1 LLADVDGASA
11 HIDVRVG
18 DGAGDLGQGD
28 VVSVELVQVDLDLV
42 FLGGAAPGVD
52 LNHAGHRKKAALQDP
67 VLDGAQIG
75 QSEMRRPDHLV
86 AIDLADQARS
96 ENLRRDV
103 VGKRDVLLQVD
114 RRLGE
119 GEVIV
124 DTVIEGDADEGE
136 AVERGRADVFDPE
149 LSQADLPGSSVT
161 LHLLRRDRPAVAR

>member
-1 LLADVDGASA
+1 M
-11 HIDVRVG
+11 RVG